1 MKKWFS
7 AQKQQTKIMLWY
19 TIFALLPMIFIT
31 LYTYFFTR
39 QLMLDNLNKNLD
51 SQIEQIA
58 WDLEDT
64 TGDYYT
70 ISNMLYM
77 DETLW
82 SYLKADYSERGYEDL
97 YLYVD
102 QLFSNIRM
110 LYPEI
115 SGLSVLS
122 TNDTLPRDHYYFYVM
137 SQEELESENREL
149 QQAGNVLQMYRMED
163 GSLCFIRFM
172 NRYETGTNRNF
183 LLISIDRSVIS
194 QILNAGDDTFTI
206 LLVDADGTILV
217 SNREELTGQSRETL
231 DLRKQVIRE
240 QETSCCSQ
248 LILYTDSRIFEWPIR
263 RTALQI
269 FLLFSV
275 SSGLAFAAIARY
287 SWHFQ
292 QNVEKVLNGANRI
305 SYGDFSCKIPNV
317 GTDEIGMIA
326 EAINT
331 LGERIQTTI
340 EESYEKELKRQIS
353 ERNQLQEQINPHFL
367 YNALSSIS
375 SMALNNNNPETSQA
389 IVYLADFYRISL
401 NQGKQELTIREE
413 FRLLESY
420 MKIQQVR
427 FGDGIEL
434 EYDLDESLLEHKVMK
449 LTLQPIVE
457 NSIHHGRRDDSDSFH
472 ILIRLYRTEEQSAL
486 QKTVLEV
493 IDDGIGIPPEKMLE
507 LQDSMDQSVGGY
519 GLKNV
524 NLRIKLQYGQE
535 YGISM
540 ESEEGFG
547 TKVRIELP

>member
-1 MKKWFS
+1 MRKWFAS
-7 AQKQQTKIMLWY
+7 QKQQTKIMLWY
-19 TIFALLPMIFIT
+19 TVFALLPMIFIT
-31 LYTYFFTR
+31 IYTYFYTSR
-39 QLMLDNLNKNLD
+39 LMLDSLNKNLD

-77 DETLW
+77 DEALW
-82 SYLKADYSERGYEDL
+82 SYLMADYSERGYEDL

-102 QLFSNIRM
+102 KLFSNIRM

-115 SGLSVLS
+115 SGLSILS
-122 TNDTLPRDHYYFYVM
+122 TNNTLPRDDYYFYVVDN
-137 SQEELESENREL
+137 EELENWKQAL
-149 QQAGNVLQMYRMED
+149 NQAGNILQMYRIKN
-163 GSLCFIRFM
+163 GSMCFTRFM
-172 NRYETGTNRNF
+172 NRYETGKTRNF
-183 LLISIDRSVIS
+183 LLICVDSTTISRILDTGDQSITV
-194 QILNAGDDTFTI
+194 
-206 LLVDADGTILV
+206 LLIDAEGSIQA
-217 SNREELTGQSRETL
+217 SNQETLTGQSYKTL
-231 DLRKQVIRE
+231 DLRNQVIRE
-240 QETSCCSQ
+240 QETNYCGR
-248 LILYTDSRIFEWPIR
+248 LILYTDSRLFAGPIR
-263 RTALQI
+263 KAALQI
-269 FLLFSV
+269 FLLFSI

-292 QNVEKVLNGANRI
+292 KNVEKVLNGANLI
-305 SYGDFSCKIPNV
+305 SYGDFSYKIPDM
-317 GTDEIGMIA
+317 GTDEIGLIA
-326 EAINT
+326 ASINT
-331 LGERIQTTI
+331 LGERIRITI

-375 SMALNNNNPETSQA
+375 SMALNHNDPETSQA

-413 FRLLESY
+413 LRLLESY
-420 MKIQQVR
+420 MKIQQMR
-427 FGDGIEL
+427 FGNGIEL
-434 EYDLDESLLEHKVMK
+434 EYDLDESLLDHRVMK

-457 NSIHHGRRDDSDSFH
+457 NSIHHGRTDDTDSFH
-472 ILIRLYRTEEQSAL
+472 ILIRLYRAEG
-486 QKTVLEV
+486 KTVLEV
-493 IDDGIGIPPEKMLE
+493 IDDGRGIPPEKMLE

-519 GLKNV
+519 GLRNV

-535 YGISM
+535 YGVSM

>member
-1 MKKWFS
+1 MRKWFTS
-7 AQKQQTKIMLWY
+7 QKQQTKIMLWY
-19 TIFALLPMIFIT
+19 TVFALLPMIFIT
-31 LYTYFFTR
+31 IYTYFYTSR
-39 QLMLDNLNKNLD
+39 LMLDSLNKNLD

-77 DETLW
+77 DEALW
-82 SYLKADYSERGYEDL
+82 SYLMADYSERGYEDL

-102 QLFSNIRM
+102 KLFSNIRM

-115 SGLSVLS
+115 SGLSILS
-122 TNDTLPRDHYYFYVM
+122 TNNTLPRDDYYFYVVDN
-137 SQEELESENREL
+137 EELENWKQAL
-149 QQAGNVLQMYRMED
+149 NQAGNILQMYRIKN
-163 GSLCFIRFM
+163 GSMCFTRFM
-172 NRYETGTNRNF
+172 NRYETGKTRNF
-183 LLISIDRSVIS
+183 LLICVDSTTISRILDTGDQSITV
-194 QILNAGDDTFTI
+194 
-206 LLVDADGTILV
+206 LLIDAEGSIQA
-217 SNREELTGQSRETL
+217 SNQETLTGQSYKTL
-231 DLRKQVIRE
+231 DLRNQVIRE
-240 QETSCCSQ
+240 QETNYCGR
-248 LILYTDSRIFEWPIR
+248 LILYTDSRLFAGPIR
-263 RTALQI
+263 KAALQI
-269 FLLFSV
+269 FLLFSI

-292 QNVEKVLNGANRI
+292 KNVEKVLNGANLI
-305 SYGDFSCKIPNV
+305 SYGDFSYNIPDM
-317 GTDEIGMIA
+317 GTDEIGLIA
-326 EAINT
+326 ASINT
-331 LGERIQTTI
+331 LGERIRITI

-375 SMALNNNNPETSQA
+375 SMALNHNDPETSQA

-413 FRLLESY
+413 LRLLESY
-420 MKIQQVR
+420 MKIQQMR
-427 FGDGIEL
+427 FGNGIEL
-434 EYDLDESLLEHKVMK
+434 EYDLDESLLDHRVMK

-457 NSIHHGRRDDSDSFH
+457 NSIHHGRTDDTDSFH
-472 ILIRLYRTEEQSAL
+472 ILIRLYRAEG
-486 QKTVLEV
+486 KTVLEV
-493 IDDGIGIPPEKMLE
+493 IDDGRGIPPEKMLE

-519 GLKNV
+519 GLRNV

-535 YGISM
+535 YGVSM

>member
-1 MKKWFS
+1 MKKWFA

-19 TIFALLPMIFIT
+19 TVFALLPMIFIT
-31 LYTYFFTR
+31 IYTYFYTSR
-39 QLMLDNLNKNLD
+39 LMLDSLNRNLD
-51 SQIEQIA
+51 SQVEQIA

-82 SYLKADYSERGYEDL
+82 SYLMADYSERGYEDL

-102 QLFSNIRM
+102 TLFSNIRM

-115 SGLSVLS
+115 SSLSVLS
-122 TNDTLPRDHYYFYVM
+122 TNNTLPRDDYYFHVVDD
-137 SQEELESENREL
+137 SELESRK
-149 QQAGNVLQMYRMED
+149 QTPSQAGNVLRMERMDD
-163 GSLCFIRFM
+163 GGLCFTRFM
-172 NRYETGTNRNF
+172 NRYETGITRNF
-183 LLISIDRSVIS
+183 LLIRVDSTVIS
-194 QILNAGDDTFTI
+194 QILDTGDENLTV
-206 LLVDADGTILV
+206 LLADENGIIQA
-217 SNREELTGQSRETL
+217 SNREELSGQSCETL
-231 DLRKQVIRE
+231 DLKNQVIRE
-240 QETSCCSQ
+240 KETDYCGR
-248 LILYTDSRIFEWPIR
+248 LVLYTDSRILTEPVR
-263 RTALQI
+263 RAALQI

-287 SWHFQ
+287 SSHFQ
-292 QNVEKVLNGANRI
+292 KNVEQVLNGANLI
-305 SYGDFSCKIPNV
+305 SYGEFSYKIPDM

-326 EAINT
+326 ASINT
-331 LGERIQTTI
+331 LGERIRTTI

-375 SMALNNNNPETSQA
+375 SMALNHNDPETSRA

-413 FRLLESY
+413 LRLLESY

-427 FGDGIEL
+427 FGDGIKL
-434 EYDLDESLLEHKVMK
+434 EYDLDESLLDHRVMK
-449 LTLQPIVE
+449 LTLQPLVE
-457 NSIHHGRRDDSDSFH
+457 NSIHHGRTDDSDSFH
-472 ILIRLYRTEEQSAL
+472 ILIRLYEAEG
-486 QKTVLEV
+486 KTILEV
-493 IDDGIGIPPEKMLE
+493 IDDGPGIPPEKMME
-507 LQDSMDQSVGGY
+507 LQNSMDHSVGGY
-519 GLKNV
+519 GLRNV
-524 NLRIKLQYGQE
+524 NLRIKLQYGQD
-535 YGISM
+535 YGISL

>member
-1 MKKWFS
+1 MRKWFTS
-7 AQKQQTKIMLWY
+7 QKQQTKIMLWY
-19 TIFALLPMIFIT
+19 TVFALLPMIFIT
-31 LYTYFFTR
+31 IYTYFYTSR
-39 QLMLDNLNKNLD
+39 LMLDSLNKNLD

-77 DETLW
+77 DEALW
-82 SYLKADYSERGYEDL
+82 SYLMADYSERGYEDL

-102 QLFSNIRM
+102 KLFSNIRM

-115 SGLSVLS
+115 SGLSILS
-122 TNDTLPRDHYYFYVM
+122 TNNTLPRDDYYFYVVDN
-137 SQEELESENREL
+137 EELENWKQAL
-149 QQAGNVLQMYRMED
+149 NQAGNILQMYRIKN
-163 GSLCFIRFM
+163 GSMCFTRFM
-172 NRYETGTNRNF
+172 NRYETGKTRNF
-183 LLISIDRSVIS
+183 LLICVDSTTISRILDTGDQSITV
-194 QILNAGDDTFTI
+194 
-206 LLVDADGTILV
+206 LLIDAEGSIQA
-217 SNREELTGQSRETL
+217 SNQETLTGQSYKTL
-231 DLRKQVIRE
+231 DLRNQVIRE
-240 QETSCCSQ
+240 QETNYCGR
-248 LILYTDSRIFEWPIR
+248 LILYTDSRLFAGPIR
-263 RTALQI
+263 KAALQI
-269 FLLFSV
+269 FLLFSI

-292 QNVEKVLNGANRI
+292 KNVEKVLNGANLI
-305 SYGDFSCKIPNV
+305 SYGDFSYKIPDM
-317 GTDEIGMIA
+317 GTDEIGLIA
-326 EAINT
+326 ASINT
-331 LGERIQTTI
+331 LGERIRITI

-375 SMALNNNNPETSQA
+375 SMALNHNDPETSQA

-413 FRLLESY
+413 LRLLESY
-420 MKIQQVR
+420 MKIQQMR
-427 FGDGIEL
+427 FGNGIEL
-434 EYDLDESLLEHKVMK
+434 EYDLDESLLDHRVMK

-457 NSIHHGRRDDSDSFH
+457 NSIHHGRTDDTDSFH
-472 ILIRLYRTEEQSAL
+472 ILIRLYRAEG
-486 QKTVLEV
+486 KTVLEV
-493 IDDGIGIPPEKMLE
+493 IDDGRGIPPEKMLE

-519 GLKNV
+519 GLRNV

-535 YGISM
+535 YGVSM

>member
-1 MKKWFS
+1 
-7 AQKQQTKIMLWY
+7 
-19 TIFALLPMIFIT
+19 
-31 LYTYFFTR
+31 
-39 QLMLDNLNKNLD
+39 
-51 SQIEQIA
+51 
-58 WDLEDT
+58 
-64 TGDYYT
+64 
-70 ISNMLYM
+70 
-77 DETLW
+77 
-82 SYLKADYSERGYEDL
+82 
-97 YLYVD
+97 
-102 QLFSNIRM
+102 
-110 LYPEI
+110 
-115 SGLSVLS
+115 
-122 TNDTLPRDHYYFYVM
+122 
-137 SQEELESENREL
+137 
-149 QQAGNVLQMYRMED
+149 
-163 GSLCFIRFM
+163 
-172 NRYETGTNRNF
+172 
-183 LLISIDRSVIS
+183 
-194 QILNAGDDTFTI
+194 
-206 LLVDADGTILV
+206 
-217 SNREELTGQSRETL
+217 
-231 DLRKQVIRE
+231 
-240 QETSCCSQ
+240 
-248 LILYTDSRIFEWPIR
+248 
-263 RTALQI
+263 
-269 FLLFSV
+269 
-275 SSGLAFAAIARY
+275 
-287 SWHFQ
+287 
-292 QNVEKVLNGANRI
+292 
-305 SYGDFSCKIPNV
+305 
-317 GTDEIGMIA
+317 MIA

-375 SMALNNNNPETSQA
+375 SMALNNNDPETSQA

-413 FRLLESY
+413 LRLLESY